1 MKKTVSLVL
10 VLVMMLALGAVA
22 YADYGI
28 LVTKH
33 PTDETRTEGETAWFV
48 SGAQY
53 YNTLDWTFVGP
64 SGREYNVKEF
74 LSMFPY
80 VTVEGENT
88 TTLTVR
94 NLSTELNGWAV
105 FCSFH
110 SDNDNAKTNWA
121 FFHVNTYVPTYT
133 QPVYTDSD
141 AVPYGGGYAGYR
153 YYDNEYPYDGG
164 YAGSNYYDNE
174 FPDGGGYAGYRYYDN
189 EYPYDGGGYAGI
201 HYYDY

>member
-1 MKKTVSLVL
+1 MKKTVSVVI
-10 VLVMMLALGAVA
+10 VLVMLLALGAVA

-33 PTDETRTEGETAWFV
+33 PTDETHAEGETAWFV

-74 LSMFPY
+74 RTMFPY

-94 NLSTELNGWAV
+94 NLSSDLNGWAV
-105 FCSFH
+105 FCNFH
-110 SDNDNAKTNWA
+110 SANDNAKTNWA
-121 FFHVNTYVPTYT
+121 FFHVYAYVPTYT
-133 QPVYTDSD
+133 PVYTD
-141 AVPYGGGYAGYR
+141 PYPYGGYAGYH
-153 YYDNEYPYDGG
+153 YYDNEYPDGG
-164 YAGSNYYDNE
+164 YAGSQYYENE
-174 FPDGGGYAGYRYYDN
+174 YPDGGGYAGMHYYDN
-189 EYPYDGGGYAGI
+189 EVPFDGGYAGM
-201 HYYDY
+201 HYYG

>member
-1 MKKTVSLVL
+1 MKKTVSVIV
-10 VLVMMLALGAVA
+10 VLVMLLALSAVA

-74 LSMFPY
+74 RSMFPY

-94 NLSTELNGWAV
+94 NLSTDLNGWAV
-105 FCSFH
+105 YCSFH

-121 FFHVNTYVPTYT
+121 FFHVYAYVPTYS
-133 QPVYTDSD
+133 QPVYP
-141 AVPYGGGYAGYR
+141 V
-153 YYDNEYPYDGG
+153 PYDGG
-164 YAGSNYYDNE
+164 YAGSNYY
-174 FPDGGGYAGYRYYDN
+174 AN
-189 EYPYDGGGYAGI
+189 EYPYDGGGYAGS
-201 HYYDY
+201 HYYENEYPFDGGYAGMHYYG